1 MNARA
6 DIPGPV
12 SSPRRP
18 TNALPAR
25 SCDTHAHVFGPSDV
39 YPFHPD
45 RSYTPPDALKSTYI
59 ALLKQLGF
67 ERAVLVQPSVYGT
80 DNRLL
85 HDALES
91 GQREDDGIEWR
102 GIAVLDSEVDD
113 STLEQLHA
121 VGVRG
126 ARINL
131 LFRGGVNFDVADE
144 LARRI
149 EPLGW
154 HIQFLV
160 DITTIPDF
168 AKRLSTLPVP
178 SVIDHM
184 GHFPAP
190 RGADEPALRE
200 LLAVMRENRTWV
212 KLSGPNR
219 ISSHDFA
226 PFHDAGQIA
235 RTFAETHPDKL
246 VFGTDWPHV
255 QIPTSMPD
263 DGDLVDELFRW
274 LDHDNT
280 LLNRVLV
287 ANPARLYGF

>member
-1 MNARA
+1 MTTRA

-18 TNALPAR
+18 DHALPAG
-25 SCDTHAHVFGPSDV
+25 SCDTHAHVFGPSDA

-45 RSYTPPDALKSTYI
+45 RSYTPPDALKRTYV
-59 ALLKQLGF
+59 ALLKHLGF
-67 ERAVLVQPSVYGT
+67 DRAVLVQPSVYGT

-85 HDALES
+85 LDALQS
-91 GQREDDGIEWR
+91 GQQGDDGIEWR
-102 GIAVLDSEVDD
+102 GIAVLDSSVDD
-113 STLEQLHA
+113 RTLEQLHA
-121 VGVRG
+121 AGVRG

-131 LFRGGVNFDVADE
+131 LFRGGVDFDVADA
-144 LARRI
+144 LARRVQ
-149 EPLGW
+149 PLGW

-168 AKRLSTLPVP
+168 AKRLSSLAVP

-184 GHFPAP
+184 GHFPA
-190 RGADEPALRE
+190 RQGTETPALRE
-200 LLAVMRENRTWV
+200 LLAVMREDRTWV

-219 ISSHDFA
+219 ISSHNQA
-226 PFHDAGQIA
+226 PFRDVCAIA
-235 RTFAETHPDKL
+235 RAFADMHPERL

-255 QIPTSMPD
+255 QIPTTMPD
-263 DGDLVDELFRW
+263 DGDLVDELFEW
-274 LDHDNT
+274 LDNDSA
-280 LLNRVLV
+280 LLNKVLV